1 MYLWD
6 EGHGLEDPLLWES
19 GLASAWWD
27 TAKAWSSNELVQVP
41 ILKADQ
47 YHLEE
52 VTQLLASQR
61 DEFCNLLLPKI

>member
-1 MYLWD
+1 M
-6 EGHGLEDPLLWES
+6 
-19 GLASAWWD
+19 D

-47 YHLEE
+47 CHLEE